1 MFDTSCVSHPSPGAV
16 VAPATTLTERR
27 DHLLPTASALQPLF
41 PEHALRRG
49 STVGVAGAGAT
60 SLAFALLAA
69 PTATG
74 AWCAAVGLD
83 SLGMQA
89 ADAAGVPLSRFAL
102 VPDPGADWPAIVA
115 ALLDAFEVVL
125 LRPPAAAG
133 ATAQRRLAAR
143 VRERRRA
150 LVVLAAD
157 APATGWSFDV
167 HLTGTT
173 GVWEGL
179 GWGAGHLRSR
189 QLQIRAGGRWLA
201 GRTRHAS
208 VWLPDRKGHVTPVR
222 RVAVPTPLRRV
233 DNARTGTS
241 AGVA

>member
-1 MFDTSCVSHPSPGAV
+1 VSHPSPGAV
-16 VAPATTLTERR
+16 VAPAATLTERR
-27 DHLLPTASALQPLF
+27 DRLLPTAPALQPLF

-49 STVGVAGAGAT
+49 STVGVDGAGAT
-60 SLAFALLAA
+60 SLAIALLAA
-69 PTATG
+69 PAATG

-89 ADAAGVPLSRFAL
+89 ADAAGITLARFAL
-102 VPDPGADWPAIVA
+102 VPDPGTDWPAIVA

-125 LRPPAAAG
+125 LRPPGRAGAAAR
-133 ATAQRRLAAR
+133 RRLAAR
-143 VRERRRA
+143 VRERHRA
-150 LVVLAAD
+150 LVVLARD
-157 APATGWSFDV
+157 LPATDWSFDV

-189 QLQIRAGGRWLA
+189 QLQIHAGGRRLA
-201 GRTRHAS
+201 GRPRHAS
-208 VWLPDRKGHVTPVR
+208 VWLPDTEGHVTAVR
-222 RVAVPTPLRRV
+222 SAGTPTSLRRV
-233 DNARTGTS
+233 DRTGADTS

>member
-1 MFDTSCVSHPSPGAV
+1 MSHPSSEAE

-27 DHLLPTASALQPLF
+27 DHLLPTAPALQPLF

-49 STVGVAGAGAT
+49 STVGVDGAGAT
-60 SLAFALLAA
+60 SLAFTLLAA

-89 ADAAGVPLSRFAL
+89 ADAAGITLARFAL
-102 VPDPGADWPAIVA
+102 VPDPGTDWPAIVA

-125 LRPPAAAG
+125 LRPPGRADAAAR
-133 ATAQRRLAAR
+133 RRLVAH

-150 LVVLAAD
+150 LIVLARD
-157 APATGWSFDV
+157 VPATGWSFDV

-189 QLQIRAGGRWLA
+189 QLQIRAGGRRLA
-201 GRTRHAS
+201 GRPRHTS
-208 VWLPDRKGHVTPVR
+208 VWLPDTEGHVTTVR
-222 RVAVPTPLRRV
+222 TAVTPTPLRPV
-233 DNARTGTS
+233 DRMDDTS

>member
-1 MFDTSCVSHPSPGAV
+1 M

-27 DHLLPTASALQPLF
+27 DHLLPTAPALQPLF
-41 PEHALRRG
+41 PEHGLRRG
-49 STVGVAGAGAT
+49 STVGVDGAGAT
-60 SLAFALLAA
+60 SVAFALLAA

-83 SLGMQA
+83 SLGMRA
-89 ADAAGVPLSRFAL
+89 ADAAGIVLARCAL
-102 VPDPGADWPAIVA
+102 VPDPGTDWPTIVA

-125 LRPPAAAG
+125 LRPPARAG
-133 ATAQRRLAAR
+133 AADRRRLTAR

-150 LVVLAAD
+150 LVVLVRD
-157 APATGWSFDV
+157 VPASGWSFDV

-189 QLQIRAGGRWLA
+189 QLQLRAGGRRLA
-201 GRTRHAS
+201 GRPRYAS
-208 VWLPDRKGHVTPVR
+208 VWLPDTEGHVTTVR
-222 RVAVPTPLRRV
+222 TPAIPTPLRRV
-233 DNARTGTS
+233 DRAGPGTT